1 MKISGRRIYEKN
13 RFLFEGTKHE
23 VVKRRNSR
31 KRGMNVSLVYNN
43 KKFIGKCS
51 KFAIEKVKC
60 TSPFVMLENFEPKQ
74 PQLNE
79 NQQVVLEWLKGNLV
93 LGYGASLIRTIY
105 LLQRENTIEIPENRY
120 IRKAYRSLSTS
131 EEATVVQLFIDWALE
146 QEEE

>member
-1 MKISGRRIYEKN
+1 MSEIKKLAKELQEYTRIVGSHNEHIQSVAN
-13 RFLFEGTKHE
+13 R
-23 VVKRRNSR
+23 
-31 KRGMNVSLVYNN
+31 LV
-43 KKFIGKCS
+43 
-51 KFAIEKVKC
+51 EL
-60 TSPFVMLENFEPKQ
+60 TDQ

-146 QEEE
+146 QEEG

>member
-1 MKISGRRIYEKN
+1 MSELIKRLKEERIQGSSAVLNY
-13 RFLFEGTKHE
+13 
-23 VVKRRNSR
+23 S
-31 KRGMNVSLVYNN
+31 
-43 KKFIGKCS
+43 
-51 KFAIEKVKC
+51 
-60 TSPFVMLENFEPKQ
+60 NFDYWVNWDDIVEIVEDHDQ

-79 NQQVVLEWLKGNLV
+79 NQQIVLEWLKGNLV

-120 IRKAYRSLSTS
+120 IREAYRSLSTS

>member
-1 MKISGRRIYEKN
+1 
-13 RFLFEGTKHE
+13 
-23 VVKRRNSR
+23 
-31 KRGMNVSLVYNN
+31 MNVSLVYNN

-51 KFAIEKVKC
+51 KFAIEKVQY

-93 LGYGASLIRTIY
+93 LGYGASLIKTIY

>member
-1 MKISGRRIYEKN
+1 MSE
-13 RFLFEGTKHE
+13 L
-23 VVKRRNSR
+23 VKRLKEERIQGSSAVLNYS
-31 KRGMNVSLVYNN
+31 
-43 KKFIGKCS
+43 
-51 KFAIEKVKC
+51 
-60 TSPFVMLENFEPKQ
+60 NFDYWVNWDDIVDIVEDHDQ

-79 NQQVVLEWLKGNLV
+79 NQQIVLEWLKGNLV

-120 IRKAYRSLSTS
+120 IREAYRSLSTS